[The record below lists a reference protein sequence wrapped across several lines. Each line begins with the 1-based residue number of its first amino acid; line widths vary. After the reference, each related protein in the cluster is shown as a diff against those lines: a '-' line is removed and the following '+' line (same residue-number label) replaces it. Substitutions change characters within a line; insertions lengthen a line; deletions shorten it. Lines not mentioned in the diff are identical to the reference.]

1 MEEFF
6 ALLGFTLA
14 AYSVVGN
21 DSIQTLGT
29 FLVSN
34 DRKPWWLLWLY
45 AGGILAVVV
54 TMGYLGHGELLG
66 GKGDDL
72 TFGKYAGT
80 FSDSEYPTI
89 SFWYVL
95 PPLTLLAV
103 TRFGIPVS
111 TTFLVLTFFAPK
123 VLPQMLIKSLG
134 GYGLAFMSAIAI
146 YFLLSRLT
154 ERWFIKHPMGSG
166 PGLLRSRSFWTIAQW
181 SATAFLWS
189 QWLTQDLVNIMV
201 YLGDPA
207 EVEPWKFGFALTVL
221 VGMLGLIFYQRGGE
235 IQKIVRVKTNTSDI
249 RSATFID
256 MFYGLVLLV
265 FKFDT
270 FGIGARVPMSTTWVF
285 LGMLAGREVA
295 LRYRLREL
303 EKDRLWPMVFSDL
316 GKATLGLVISVVLV
330 VLLYLFEGRD
340 LDTLFFAAPEETP
353 AEVIESGIPAVGAP
367 ETGPSETGPP
377 ETGAE

>member
-1 MEEFF
+1 MEEFI

-34 DRKPWWLLWLY
+34 DKKPWWLLWLF

-66 GKGDDL
+66 GKGNDL

-80 FSDSEYPTI
+80 FAKSEFPTI
-89 SFWYVL
+89 TWWYVL

-123 VLPQMLIKSLG
+123 ALPMMLVKSLG
-134 GYGLAFMSAIAI
+134 GYGVAFFSAIGI
-146 YFLLSRLT
+146 YFVLSRVL
-154 ERWFIKHPMGSG
+154 ERYFLKHPLGEG
-166 PGLLRSRSFWTIAQW
+166 TGLIQHVGFWTTAQW
-181 SATAFLWS
+181 MATAFLWS

-207 EVEPWKFGFALTVL
+207 EVQPWKFAFALSVL

-256 MFYGLVLLV
+256 LFYGMVLLV

-270 FGIGARVPMSTTWVF
+270 FGVGAKVPMSTTWVF

-303 EKDRLWPMVFSDL
+303 GKDRLWPMVFSDL
-316 GKATLGLVISVVLV
+316 GKATMGLVISVLLV
-330 VLLYLFEGRD
+330 VLLYTFEGRGMD
-340 LDTLFFAAPEETP
+340 DLFFEKEPESPVEAVVDDSPGESGP
-353 AEVIESGIPAVGAP
+353 AEVEGQ
-367 ETGPSETGPP
+367 
-377 ETGAE
+377 